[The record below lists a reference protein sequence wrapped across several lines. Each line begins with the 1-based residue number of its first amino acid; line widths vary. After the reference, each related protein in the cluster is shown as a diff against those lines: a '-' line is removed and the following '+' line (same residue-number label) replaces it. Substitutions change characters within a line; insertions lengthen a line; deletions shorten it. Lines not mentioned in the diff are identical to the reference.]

1 MPKYFP
7 YKICGYY
14 LYFTAH
20 CVLECMHAHA
30 SDEELTETGSSK
42 FFVRSDGSTRLM
54 NRGRLSEREIRIIQD
69 FIRENYES
77 MYMTWRTMSANWY
90 YEG

>member
-20 CVLECMHAHA
+20 CGLECMHAHA
-30 SDEELTETGSSK
+30 SDEELTETGSAK

-77 MYMTWRTMSANWY
+77 MYMTWRTMSANGY

>member
-30 SDEELTETGSSK
+30 SDEELTETGSAK

-54 NRGRLSEREIRIIQD
+54 NRGRVSEREIRIIQD

-77 MYMTWRTMSANWY
+77 MYMTWRTMSANGY

>member
-1 MPKYFP
+1 
-7 YKICGYY
+7 
-14 LYFTAH
+14 
-20 CVLECMHAHA
+20 MHAHA
-30 SDEELTETGSSK
+30 SDEELTETGSAK

-77 MYMTWRTMSANWY
+77 MYMTWRTMSANGY

>member
-20 CVLECMHAHA
+20 CFLECMHAHA
-30 SDEELTETGSSK
+30 SDEELTETGSAK

-77 MYMTWRTMSANWY
+77 MYMTWRTMSANGY